1 MNKVLAALAVVSVL
15 SCGAAFANEAK
26 GGTCVKKHG
35 GHCRSAKKALK
46 HASAVAPAATKAAK

>member
-26 GGTCVKKHG
+26 GGACAKKHG
-35 GHCRSAKKALK
+35 GHCRSAKKAIK
-46 HASAVAPAATKAAK
+46 RTAVAPAAVKAAK